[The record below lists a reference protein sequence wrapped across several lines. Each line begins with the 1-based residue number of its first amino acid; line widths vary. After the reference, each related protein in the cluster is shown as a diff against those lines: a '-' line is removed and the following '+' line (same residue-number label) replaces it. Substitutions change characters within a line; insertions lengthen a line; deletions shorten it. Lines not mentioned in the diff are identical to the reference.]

1 MNYPKIP
8 NNPNFSSGPCSK
20 YNGWSI
26 NNLGNSFLGR
36 SHRSKEGILRLK
48 NAINETGA
56 LLNLPKDYILGIV
69 PGSDTGALE
78 IALWNILGPRGVD
91 ILAWDSFGSD
101 WVNDIIHQLSLPNT
115 RVLKA
120 EYGFIP
126 NLKSVNFSNDVVF
139 TWNGTTS
146 GVCVPN
152 ADWIDK
158 YREGLTICDATSAVF
173 AMDIN
178 WEKIDVA
185 SFSWQKALGGEAA
198 HGMLVLSPRA
208 IKRIN
213 EYTPKWPVPKLFN
226 LKKKGKLDL
235 GIFEGL
241 TINTPSMLAVEEWTN
256 ITKWANSKG
265 GLNFLQEKTKKN
277 FSIISQFCEKN
288 DWIDFLAE
296 DKLTRSSTSV
306 CLKIVDPWFSSLNKF
321 EKKKFI
327 SKLIKDLE
335 DRKVAFDIKSYRT
348 APLGLRI
355 WCGPTIE
362 KNDLICLMQC
372 LKYSWESLRKK

>member
-1 MNYPKIP
+1 MDYPKIP

-20 YNGWSI
+20 FNGWSI

-36 SHRSKEGILRLK
+36 SHRSKEGKLRLK
-48 NAINETGA
+48 NAINETGI
-56 LLNLPKDYILGIV
+56 LLKLPKDYILGIV

-78 IALWNILGPRGVD
+78 IALWNILGQRGVD
-91 ILAWDSFGSD
+91 VLAWDSFGSD
-101 WVNDIIHQLSLPNT
+101 WVNDIVHQLSLSNS
-115 RVLKA
+115 RVLNA
-120 EYGFIP
+120 EYGFIS
-126 NLKSVNFSNDVVF
+126 NLNSVNFSNDVVF

-146 GVCVPN
+146 GVCIPN

-173 AMDIN
+173 AMNIN

-241 TINTPSMLAVEEWTN
+241 TINTPSMLAVEEWIN
-256 ITKWANSKG
+256 IIKWANSKG
-265 GLNFLQEKTKKN
+265 GLNFLKEKTKEN
-277 FSIISQFCEKN
+277 FSIVSKFCEEN

-306 CLKIVDPWFSSLNKF
+306 CLKIIDPWFSSLNEF
-321 EKKKFI
+321 EQNKFI
-327 SKLIKDLE
+327 NTLVKDLE
-335 DRKVAFDIKSYRT
+335 DRRVAFDIKSYRT

-362 KNDLICLMQC
+362 KNDLICLMEW
-372 LKYSWESLRKK
+372 LNYSWQSIGRK

>member
-1 MNYPKIP
+1 MNSADTKCLI
-8 NNPNFSSGPCSK
+8 NFSLS
-20 YNGWSI
+20 N
-26 NNLGNSFLGR
+26 
-36 SHRSKEGILRLK
+36 
-48 NAINETGA
+48 
-56 LLNLPKDYILGIV
+56 
-69 PGSDTGALE
+69 
-78 IALWNILGPRGVD
+78 
-91 ILAWDSFGSD
+91 
-101 WVNDIIHQLSLPNT
+101 QLSLSNT

-126 NLKSVNFSNDVVF
+126 NLKNVNFSNDVVF

-241 TINTPSMLAVEEWTN
+241 TINTPSMLVVEEWIN
-256 ITKWANSKG
+256 IIKFTVFYNY
-265 GLNFLQEKTKKN
+265 KN
-277 FSIISQFCEKN
+277 ISF
-288 DWIDFLAE
+288 
-296 DKLTRSSTSV
+296 R
-306 CLKIVDPWFSSLNKF
+306 
-321 EKKKFI
+321 
-327 SKLIKDLE
+327 
-335 DRKVAFDIKSYRT
+335 
-348 APLGLRI
+348 
-355 WCGPTIE
+355 
-362 KNDLICLMQC
+362 
-372 LKYSWESLRKK
+372 

>member
-20 YNGWSI
+20 FNGWSI

-36 SHRSKEGILRLK
+36 SHRSKEGKLRLQ
-48 NAINETGA
+48 NAINETGE
-56 LLNLPKDYILGIV
+56 LLKLPKDYILGIV

-78 IALWNILGPRGVD
+78 IALWNILGQRGVD
-91 ILAWDSFGSD
+91 VLAWDSFGSD
-101 WVNDIIHQLSLPNT
+101 WVNDIVHQLSLSNT

-120 EYGFIP
+120 EYGLIP

-146 GVCVPN
+146 GVCIPD

-158 YREGLTICDATSAVF
+158 NREGLTICDATSAVF

-178 WEKIDVA
+178 WKKIDVA

-213 EYTPKWPVPKLFN
+213 EHTPKWPVPKLFN

-241 TINTPSMLAVEEWTN
+241 TINTPSMLVVEDWIN
-256 ITKWANSKG
+256 IIKWANSKG
-265 GLNFLQEKTKKN
+265 GLNFLKKKTKEN
-277 FSIISQFCEKN
+277 FNIVSKFCEKN
-288 DWIDFLAE
+288 NWIDFLAE

-306 CLKIVDPWFSSLNKF
+306 CLKIIDPWFSSLNEF
-321 EKKKFI
+321 EQNEFV

-335 DRKVAFDIKSYRT
+335 DRRVAFDIKSYRT

-362 KNDLICLMQC
+362 QNDLICLMEC
-372 LKYSWESLRKK
+372 LKYSWESLGKK